1 MIQGHSSARA
11 SDAEDIDLL
20 ELVLLL
26 WEQKHL
32 IFAIAALLGG
42 AALVYAYLS
51 SPIYEAKASVLP
63 PRLSEIS
70 AYNLGRVEAGLE
82 GFKVADVYAVFT
94 RNLSSQALRQRFFD
108 EVYLPSQ
115 GEETA
120 TVSRD
125 ALWNRFNQVLV
136 VSNPQ
141 PKLRPD
147 YFEVVGRLDNP
158 QQVAEWVNRYIAM
171 ASEQSTQTMQ
181 QNVLSEIDTR
191 VQAIQKRIDVLR
203 AAALTQREDQMIR
216 LREALV
222 IADAAGIQSPIIAP
236 TAVTVRLVK
245 NSETIR
251 TDDGLL
257 YMRGSKA
264 IKAELEV
271 LSQRK
276 SDDPF
281 IGELYGLQTQLAF
294 LKSIDVKPDNVAVFT
309 LDRVA
314 EAPEQPA
321 NMRKSLIVMIGIG
334 AGGVLGVFAALI
346 RGLVRRRLLGAQA
359 VPGQAP
365 HSASVGG
372 A

>member
-11 SDAEDIDLL
+11 SETEDIDLL
-20 ELVLLL
+20 ELMLLL
-26 WEQKHL
+26 WEQKLL
-32 IFAIAALLGG
+32 IVAITVLLG
-42 AALVYAYLS
+42 AVALGYAYM
-51 SPIYEAKASVLP
+51 SPRVYEAKASVLP

-82 GFKVADVYAVFT
+82 EFKVADVYAVFT
-94 RNLSSQALRQRFFD
+94 RNLNSQALRQRFFD
-108 EVYLPSQ
+108 EVYLPAQ
-115 GEETA
+115 GAEGA
-120 TVSRD
+120 AVSRD
-125 ALWNRFNQVLV
+125 ALWARFSQTLV

-141 PKLRPD
+141 PKARPD
-147 YFEVVGRLDNP
+147 YYEVTGRLDDP
-158 QQVAEWVNRYIAM
+158 QRVADWVNRYIAM
-171 ASEQSTQTMQ
+171 ASEYSTLTMQ
-181 QNVLSEIDTR
+181 QNVLSEINTR
-191 VQAIQKRIDVLR
+191 VQAIQNRIDVLR
-203 AAALTQREDQMIR
+203 ASARTQREDQMTR
-216 LREALV
+216 LREAMV
-222 IADAAGIQSPIIAP
+222 IAEAAGIQAPIIAP
-236 TAVTVRLVK
+236 TAVTVRLMK

-251 TDDGLL
+251 ADDGQL
-257 YMRGSKA
+257 YMRGAKA

-294 LKSIDVKPDNVAVFT
+294 LKSIDVEPDNVAVFT

-321 NMRKSLIVMIGIG
+321 NVRKSVIVMIGVG
-334 AGGVLGVFAALI
+334 VGGVLGVFAALI
-346 RGLVRRRLLGAQA
+346 LGLVRRRLLESRQA
-359 VPGQAP
+359 S